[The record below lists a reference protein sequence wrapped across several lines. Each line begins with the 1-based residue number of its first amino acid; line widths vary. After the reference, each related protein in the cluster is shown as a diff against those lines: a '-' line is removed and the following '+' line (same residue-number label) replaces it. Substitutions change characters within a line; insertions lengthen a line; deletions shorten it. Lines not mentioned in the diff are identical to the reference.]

1 MTSPTGYGISAY
13 GAMTRAGPRERAYAE
28 ALRRAVRPGARV
40 IEIGAGAGYFSLLA
54 ARLGATQVDALEP
67 NAAIELAR
75 AAAKSNG
82 LDGIVHCRPVLSTD
96 FAPAQRADVIV
107 ADLRG
112 VLPLFEHHISVLGDA
127 RERLLA
133 PGGVLIPQRDH
144 LRMALVS
151 DEKRYNELA
160 DPWLFNAAGLDL
172 SCGWPHVA
180 NRWTR
185 ATLEAERL
193 VGPVQTLAT
202 IDYRTATDPNLR
214 ADYDWTADAPATV
227 HGFALW
233 FDAELIDGVG
243 FSSAPGQPELVYG
256 QAFFPLLQEVQLQP
270 GDRVQIA
277 LRAQLLRGD
286 YTWTWDTTVTPVAS
300 GNAPV
305 RLRQST
311 FLAQLIDPPTLA
323 ASRPSTVPK
332 RNAELALDAEI
343 LALVDG
349 RRTIGEIA
357 AAIRE
362 RRPQEFA
369 RLPDA
374 MARVSDV
381 LSRYLR
387 PR

>member
-1 MTSPTGYGISAY
+1 VTPTGYAVAAY
-13 GAMTRAGPRERAYAE
+13 GEMTRVGARERAYSE
-28 ALRRAVRPGARV
+28 ALRRAIRPGARV
-40 IEIGAGAGYFSLLA
+40 LEIGAGAGYFSLLA
-54 ARLGATQVDALEP
+54 ARHGAARVDAQEP
-67 NAAIELAR
+67 KSAIALAR
-75 AAAKSNG
+75 TAAWANG
-82 LDGIVHCRPVLSTD
+82 LDGVVHCHAVLSTD

-107 ADLRG
+107 SDLRG
-112 VLPLFEHHISVLGDA
+112 VLPLFERHIAVLRDA

-151 DEKRYNELA
+151 DAQRHDKLA
-160 DPWLFNAAGLDL
+160 EPWLHNAAGLDL
-172 SCGWPHVA
+172 SCGWPYVA

-185 ATLEAERL
+185 ATIEPERL
-193 VGPVQTLAT
+193 VGPVRTLAT
-202 IDYRTATDPNLR
+202 IDYRTVTEPGLR
-214 ADYDWTADAPATV
+214 AEYDWTVDATATV

-233 FDAELIDGVG
+233 FDAELLDGVG
-243 FSSAPGQPELVYG
+243 FSNAPGEPELVYG
-256 QAFFPLLQEVQLQP
+256 QAFFPLLREVELQP
-270 GDRVQIA
+270 GDHVQVA
-277 LRAQLLRGD
+277 LRAQSMRGD
-286 YTWTWDTTVTPVAS
+286 YTWTWDTTVTPAAGAV
-300 GNAPV
+300 PL

-323 ASRPSTVPK
+323 ASRAGTVPE
-332 RNAELALDAEI
+332 RSAELALDAEI

-349 RRTIGEIA
+349 TRTIGEIA
-357 AAIRE
+357 ALIRE